1 MLISLNWINELL
13 NIDNINLDELIEK
26 LTLGGFEVEDTFE
39 VVIGEKTETVLEIS
53 ATANRADS
61 ISTKG
66 IAKEIGSLINRV
78 PFSNIYQINSF
89 EPEIILQKSFL
100 NSQILENQNCSTFV
114 TITAAVICF
123 PTISLWALFG
133 SGLRKFVGDI
143 KTKKIIEYNLALLPV
158 LTGIFILVK

>member
-66 IAKEIGSLINRV
+66 IAKEM
-78 PFSNIYQINSF
+78 IY
-89 EPEIILQKSFL
+89 LVL
-100 NSQILENQNCSTFV
+100 
-114 TITAAVICF
+114 
-123 PTISLWALFG
+123 
-133 SGLRKFVGDI
+133 
-143 KTKKIIEYNLALLPV
+143 KKIGKY
-158 LTGIFILVK
+158 